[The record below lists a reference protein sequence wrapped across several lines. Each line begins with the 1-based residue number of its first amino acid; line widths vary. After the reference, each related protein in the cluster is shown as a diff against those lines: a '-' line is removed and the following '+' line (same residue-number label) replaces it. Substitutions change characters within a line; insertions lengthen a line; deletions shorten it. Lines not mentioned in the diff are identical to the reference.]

1 MPYYER
7 MTAKIKNVIK
17 TNVYP
22 PKFNKK
28 RWRLIK
34 QVNCYAYA
42 LDLPVRDRK
51 MEIFI
56 PGCIS
61 NPDVIPA
68 IFNSNE
74 LITRLKK
81 DLDFLGLSYREDNG
95 KLKKGEWRIAFYY
108 FPSFLDMPIGFH
120 FVRQDE
126 DGCWSQKKNWK
137 ANISKEKEKSD
148 SPPDL
153 SEYDGKLRG
162 VLILS
167 KK

>member
-7 MTAKIKNVIK
+7 MTTKIKNVIK

-28 RWRLIK
+28 RWK
-34 QVNCYAYA
+34 GVKHTNCYAYA
-42 LDLPVRDRK
+42 LDLPVRDTK
-51 MEIFI
+51 MRIFI

-61 NPDVIPA
+61 SPYVKSA
-68 IFNSNE
+68 IFNPNE

-81 DLDFLGLSYREDNG
+81 DLDFLGLAYRKDNG
-95 KLKKGEWRIAFYY
+95 KLKEGEWRIAFYY
-108 FPSFLDMPIGFH
+108 FPTLYDLPIDFH

-126 DGCWSQKKNWK
+126 DGYWSEKNSWK
-137 ANISKEKEKSD
+137 AMVSNENEKSD

-153 SEYDGKLRG
+153 SEYDLKFMG

>member
-1 MPYYER
+1 MSYYER
-7 MTAKIKNVIK
+7 VTTKIKNVVK
-17 TNVYP
+17 KNVYP

-68 IFNSNE
+68 IFNPNE
-74 LITRLKK
+74 LITRLKE

-95 KLKKGEWRIAFYY
+95 KLKKGEWRIPEKTLITIAMIGGCIGGIAGMYMFRHKTHKAR
-108 FPSFLDMPIGFH
+108 FSIGFPVILGVQITLI
-120 FVRQDE
+120 FFCVT
-126 DGCWSQKKNWK
+126 K
-137 ANISKEKEKSD
+137 
-148 SPPDL
+148 
-153 SEYDGKLRG
+153 YD
-162 VLILS
+162 II
-167 KK
+167 

>member
-1 MPYYER
+1 MPYYEKII
-7 MTAKIKNVIK
+7 TKIKNVMNV
-17 TNVYP
+17 NVYP

-28 RWRLIK
+28 RWKSIK
-34 QVNCYAYA
+34 HVNCYAYA

-51 MEIFI
+51 TRIFI

-61 NPDVIPA
+61 NPDVETA
-68 IFNSNE
+68 IFNPNE

-95 KLKKGEWRIAFYY
+95 ELKKGEWRIAFYS
-108 FPSFLDMPIGFH
+108 FPSFHDYPINFH

-126 DGCWSQKKNWK
+126 DGCWSEKKSWK
-137 ANISKEKEKSD
+137 DMVSKEREKSD
-148 SPPDL
+148 LPPDL
-153 SEYDGKLRG
+153 SEYDGKLIG

>member
-28 RWRLIK
+28 RWK
-34 QVNCYAYA
+34 SVKHTNCYAYA
-42 LDLPVRDRK
+42 LDLTISDK
-51 MEIFI
+51 KEQIFI

-68 IFNSNE
+68 IFNPNE

-95 KLKKGEWRIAFYY
+95 ELKKGEWRIAFYS
-108 FPSFLDMPIGFH
+108 FPSFHDYPINFH

-126 DGCWSQKKNWK
+126 DGCWSEKKSWK
-137 ANISKEKEKSD
+137 AMVSKEREKSD
-148 SPPDL
+148 LPPDL
-153 SEYDGKLRG
+153 SEYDGKLIG